1 MEGTSMSSM
10 NKVRY
15 GAAGLLA
22 VCGFVL
28 AGCAGV
34 PATRPMALEGDRP
47 AVKFNTGRVT
57 VYVTDFAGRPLT
69 KAMVDVES
77 TGRDHNEYFRTA
89 AFSDVW
95 GRVTFNG
102 VPEQVRISVYHAE
115 TQGNYSR
122 VFDVPSTGITEL
134 RMLLETQVQ

>member
-15 GAAGLLA
+15 GAASLLA
-22 VCGFVL
+22 ACLVA
-28 AGCAGV
+28 AGCASM
-34 PATRPMALEGDRP
+34 PADRPMALEGGKP

-57 VYVTDFAGRPLT
+57 VYVTDTSGRPLP
-69 KAMVDVES
+69 KAMVDLES

-89 AFSDVW
+89 AFSDVS

-134 RMLLETQVQ
+134 RMLLEPQVW